1 MESPPLHRL
10 LFRQVS
16 GLQQGLITVAGAALD
31 FSPDFPF
38 NLPSPGEGGRHQE
51 RGQSR
56 WSGTCCQLQ

>member
-16 GLQQGLITVAGAALD
+16 GLQRGLITVAGAALD

-38 NLPSPGEGGRHQE
+38 NLLSPREGGRHQE
-51 RGQSR
+51 RDQSR
-56 WSGTCCQLQ
+56 SSGTSCQLH